1 MPTES
6 LSGPGESDAAV
17 QVPGAA
23 PPGRARGR
31 LVVAR
36 HGATSWSK
44 GGRHTG
50 STDVPLEDEGRRQTT
65 EIGHRLGGH
74 DFARVLVSPMSRAR
88 ETCALAGFGGS
99 AEVCDDLLEW
109 DYGAYEGRTTQ
120 EIRAGRPD
128 WSLWRDGVVDG
139 ETLAEVS
146 RRADRVVALV
156 RSSAGDVLA
165 FAHGHLLRVVCA
177 RWLDL
182 APSEAA
188 RFVLD
193 PGAVGV
199 LGWEYE
205 VAVVIRWNDANEDPL
220 G

>member
-1 MPTES
+1 
-6 LSGPGESDAAV
+6 
-17 QVPGAA
+17 
-23 PPGRARGR
+23 
-31 LVVAR
+31 
-36 HGATSWSK
+36 
-44 GGRHTG
+44 
-50 STDVPLEDEGRRQTT
+50 VPLEDEGRRQAT

-99 AEVCDDLLEW
+99 AEVCDDLFEW